1 MLAFI
6 YIFILIINI
15 VSIVLVYNFLGKEL
29 EQKTKWIFIII
40 GTAIMYMLVSVIYW
54 LGTLDVD
61 LQVNDSMGKNLIVF
75 TFVPVNA
82 IITMPFIA
90 SSFKHWTNGRLKS
103 APFRNRCILIGII
116 LLVIL
121 VIEFFYFQDIQNG
134 ILSIL
139 NARQ

>member
-15 VSIVLVYNFLGKEL
+15 VSIVLVYHFLGKEL

-54 LGTLDVD
+54 LGTLNVH
-61 LQVNDSMGKNLIVF
+61 LQVKDSMGKNLIVF

-103 APFRNRCILIGII
+103 VPFRNRCILIGII

>member
-15 VSIVLVYNFLGKEL
+15 VSIVLVYHFLGKEL

-54 LGTLDVD
+54 LGTLNVD
-61 LQVNDSMGKNLIVF
+61 LQVKDSMGKNLIVF

-90 SSFKHWTNGRLKS
+90 SSFKYWTNGRLKS
-103 APFRNRCILIGII
+103 VPFRNRCILIGII

>member
-15 VSIVLVYNFLGKEL
+15 VSIVLVYHFLGKEL

-40 GTAIMYMLVSVIYW
+40 GTAVMYMLVSVIYW
-54 LGTLDVD
+54 LGTLNVD

-103 APFRNRCILIGII
+103 VPFRNRCILIGII